1 MLINIS
7 GRTDI
12 VNHYS
17 DWMFKRFE
25 EGYVFSRNS
34 LFPNSVR
41 RYELTPDK
49 VDCVIFGSKNFAPV
63 LERIHEITEK
73 FHTYFYYT
81 FSCRSAPARR
91 ACITVCPKGYTI
103 TAYGKDVE
111 PGVPDIDISMETF
124 LKLSQIVG
132 RQRVAWRYDPILL
145 TKKYTFSRTSA
156 PARRAC
162 IAVCPKGYT
171 IETHFKTFERISEC
185 LAGQFDRCI
194 FSFVEMYKKHEVNF
208 PELIPLTE
216 TEKDVLAEGIGK
228 IAAKYGFI
236 LQTCGPEENYAK
248 YGIDTSGC
256 VTLDILGQAN
266 NLKFRQLKHKG
277 FRKGCH
283 CMESRDMGALN
294 SCPNGCKYCYAN
306 KNAELPRENFK
317 LHDPDSPLLIGHL
330 KETDRL
336 EPGSQKSFLAKE

>member
-17 DWMFKRFE
+17 EWMFKRFE
-25 EGYVFSRNS
+25 EGYVLSRNS
-34 LFPNSVR
+34 LFTNSVR

-49 VDCVIFGSKNFAPV
+49 VDCIIFGSKNFAPV
-63 LERIHEITEK
+63 LERIHEITER
-73 FHTYFYYT
+73 FHTYFY
-81 FSCRSAPARR
+81 
-91 ACITVCPKGYTI
+91 YTI

-111 PGVPDIDISMETF
+111 PGVPDIETSIETF

-132 RQRVAWRYDPILL
+132 GNRIAWRYDPILL
-145 TKKYTFSRTSA
+145 TKN
-156 PARRAC
+156 
-162 IAVCPKGYT
+162 YT
-171 IETHFKTFERISEC
+171 IETHFKTFERIAER
-185 LAGQFDRCI
+185 LVGNFDRCI

-208 PELIPLTE
+208 PELIPFTE
-216 TEKDVLAEGIGK
+216 EDKDLIAEGIGR
-228 IAAKYGFI
+228 IAMKYGFI
-236 LQTCGPEENYAK
+236 LQTCGPEENYAG
-248 YGIDTSGC
+248 YGINTSGC
-256 VTLDILGQAN
+256 VTLDILGKAN
-266 NLKFRQLKHKG
+266 NLEFRNLKHKG

-283 CMESRDMGALN
+283 CMESRDIGALN

-306 KNAELPRENFK
+306 KNAELPRENFR

-336 EPGSQKSFLAKE
+336 EPGAQKSFLAKRQGNYYA

>member
-1 MLINIS
+1 M
-7 GRTDI
+7 
-12 VNHYS
+12 
-17 DWMFKRFE
+17 
-25 EGYVFSRNS
+25 
-34 LFPNSVR
+34 
-41 RYELTPDK
+41 
-49 VDCVIFGSKNFAPV
+49 
-63 LERIHEITEK
+63 
-73 FHTYFYYT
+73 
-81 FSCRSAPARR
+81 
-91 ACITVCPKGYTI
+91 
-103 TAYGKDVE
+103 E
-111 PGVPDIDISMETF
+111 PGVPDIDTSMETF

-132 RQRVAWRYDPILL
+132 RQRMAWRYDPILL
-145 TKKYTFSRTSA
+145 TKKYTT
-156 PARRAC
+156 
-162 IAVCPKGYT
+162 
-171 IETHFKTFERISEC
+171 ETHFKTFERISEC

-208 PELIPLTE
+208 PDLIPLTE
-216 TEKDVLAEGIGK
+216 TEKDVLARGIGK

-266 NLKFRQLKHKG
+266 NLKFRELRHKG

>member
-17 DWMFKRFE
+17 EWMFKRFE
-25 EGYVFSRNS
+25 EGYVLSRNS
-34 LFPNSVR
+34 LFTNSVR

-49 VDCVIFGSKNFAPV
+49 VDCIIFGSKNFAPV
-63 LERIHEITEK
+63 LERIHEITER
-73 FHTYFYYT
+73 FHTYFY
-81 FSCRSAPARR
+81 
-91 ACITVCPKGYTI
+91 YTI

-111 PGVPDIDISMETF
+111 PGVPDIETSIETF

-132 RQRVAWRYDPILL
+132 GNRIAWRYDPILL
-145 TKKYTFSRTSA
+145 TKN
-156 PARRAC
+156 
-162 IAVCPKGYT
+162 YT
-171 IETHFKTFERISEC
+171 IETHFKTFERIAER
-185 LAGQFDRCI
+185 LAGNFDRCI

-208 PELIPLTE
+208 PELIPFTE
-216 TEKDVLAEGIGK
+216 EDKDLIAEGIGR
-228 IAAKYGFI
+228 IAMKYGFI
-236 LQTCGPEENYAK
+236 LQTCGPEENYAG
-248 YGIDTSGC
+248 YGINTSGC
-256 VTLDILGQAN
+256 VTLDILGKAN
-266 NLKFRQLKHKG
+266 NLEFRNLKHKG

-283 CMESRDMGALN
+283 CMESRDIGALN

-306 KNAELPRENFK
+306 KNAELPRENFR

-336 EPGSQKSFLAKE
+336 EPGAQKSFLAKRQGNYYA

>member
-1 MLINIS
+1 MLVNIS

-49 VDCVIFGSKNFAPV
+49 VDCIIFGSKNFAPV

-81 FSCRSAPARR
+81 
-91 ACITVCPKGYTI
+91 I

-111 PGVPDIDISMETF
+111 PGVPDIDTSIETF

-132 RQRVAWRYDPILL
+132 RQRMAWRYDPILL
-145 TKKYTFSRTSA
+145 TKKYT
-156 PARRAC
+156 
-162 IAVCPKGYT
+162 
-171 IETHFKTFERISEC
+171 IETHFKTFEKISKC

-208 PELIPLTE
+208 SELIPLTDA
-216 TEKDVLAEGIGK
+216 EKDVLAEGIGK
-228 IAAKYGFI
+228 IAAKYGFL

-248 YGIDTSGC
+248 YGINTSGC

-266 NLKFRQLKHKG
+266 NLKFRELKHKG

-283 CMESRDMGALN
+283 CMESRDIGALN

>member
-17 DWMFKRFE
+17 EWMFKRGE
-25 EGYVFSRNS
+25 EGYVLSRNS
-34 LFPNSVR
+34 LFTNSVR

-49 VDCVIFGSKNFAPV
+49 VDCIIFGSKNFAPV

-81 FSCRSAPARR
+81 
-91 ACITVCPKGYTI
+91 I

-111 PGVPDIDISMETF
+111 PGVPDIETSIETF

-132 RQRVAWRYDPILL
+132 GNRVAWRYDPILL
-145 TKKYTFSRTSA
+145 TKN
-156 PARRAC
+156 
-162 IAVCPKGYT
+162 YT
-171 IETHFKTFERISEC
+171 IETHFKTFEKIAER
-185 LAGQFDRCI
+185 LAGNFDRCI

-208 PELIPLTE
+208 PELIPFTE
-216 TEKDVLAEGIGK
+216 EDKDLIAEGIGR
-228 IAAKYGFI
+228 IAMKYGFI
-236 LQTCGPEENYAK
+236 LQTCGPEENYAG
-248 YGIDTSGC
+248 YGINTSGC
-256 VTLDILGQAN
+256 VTLDILGKAN
-266 NLKFRQLKHKG
+266 NLEFRNLKHKG

-283 CMESRDMGALN
+283 CMESRDIGALN

-306 KNAELPRENFK
+306 KNAELPRENFR
-317 LHDPDSPLLIGHL
+317 LRDPDSPLLIGHL

-336 EPGSQKSFLAKE
+336 EPEAQKSFLVKKQGDYYA

>member
-41 RYELTPDK
+41 RYGSTPDK

-81 FSCRSAPARR
+81 
-91 ACITVCPKGYTI
+91 I
-103 TAYGKDVE
+103 TAYVKDVE

-145 TKKYTFSRTSA
+145 TKKYT
-156 PARRAC
+156 
-162 IAVCPKGYT
+162 

-194 FSFVEMYKKHEVNF
+194 FSFVEMYKKHEVDF

-216 TEKDVLAEGIGK
+216 TEKDVLAKGIGK

-266 NLKFRQLKHKG
+266 DLKFRELNHKG
-277 FRKGCH
+277 SRKGCH
-283 CMESRDMGALN
+283 CMESRDMGAPN

-317 LHDPDSPLLIGHL
+317 LHDPDSPLLLGHL

-336 EPGSQKSFLAKE
+336 EPGLQKSFLAKE

>member
-1 MLINIS
+1 MLVNIS

-49 VDCVIFGSKNFAPV
+49 VDCIIFGSKNFAPV

-81 FSCRSAPARR
+81 
-91 ACITVCPKGYTI
+91 I

-111 PGVPDIDISMETF
+111 PGVPDIDTSMETF

-132 RQRVAWRYDPILL
+132 RQRMAWRYDPILL
-145 TKKYTFSRTSA
+145 TKK
-156 PARRAC
+156 
-162 IAVCPKGYT
+162 YT

-208 PELIPLTE
+208 PDLIPLTE

-266 NLKFRQLKHKG
+266 NLKFRELKHKG

-283 CMESRDMGALN
+283 CMESRDIGALN

>member
-49 VDCVIFGSKNFAPV
+49 VDCIIFGSKNFAPV

-81 FSCRSAPARR
+81 
-91 ACITVCPKGYTI
+91 I
-103 TAYGKDVE
+103 TACGKDVE
-111 PGVPDIDISMETF
+111 PGVPDIDTSMETF

-132 RQRVAWRYDPILL
+132 RQRMAWRYDPILL
-145 TKKYTFSRTSA
+145 TKK
-156 PARRAC
+156 
-162 IAVCPKGYT
+162 YT

-208 PELIPLTE
+208 PDLIPLTE

-266 NLKFRQLKHKG
+266 NLKFRELRHKG
-277 FRKGCH
+277 FRKSCH
-283 CMESRDMGALN
+283 CMESRDIGALN

-306 KNAELPRENFK
+306 KNAKLPRENFK
-317 LHDPDSPLLIGHL
+317 LHDPDSPLLIRHL

>member
-81 FSCRSAPARR
+81 
-91 ACITVCPKGYTI
+91 I

-145 TKKYTFSRTSA
+145 TKK
-156 PARRAC
+156 
-162 IAVCPKGYT
+162 YT

-283 CMESRDMGALN
+283 CMESRDMGAPN

>member
-49 VDCVIFGSKNFAPV
+49 VDCIIFGSKNFAPV

-73 FHTYFYYT
+73 FHAYFY
-81 FSCRSAPARR
+81 
-91 ACITVCPKGYTI
+91 YTI

-111 PGVPDIDISMETF
+111 PGVPDIDTSMETF

-132 RQRVAWRYDPILL
+132 RQRMAWRYDPILL
-145 TKKYTFSRTSA
+145 TKK
-156 PARRAC
+156 
-162 IAVCPKGYT
+162 YT

-208 PELIPLTE
+208 PDLIPLTE

-266 NLKFRQLKHKG
+266 NLKFRELKHKG

-283 CMESRDMGALN
+283 CMESRDIGALN

>member
-17 DWMFKRFE
+17 EWMFKRFE
-25 EGYVFSRNS
+25 EGYVLSRNS
-34 LFPNSVR
+34 LFTNSVR

-49 VDCVIFGSKNFAPV
+49 VDCIIFGSKNFAPV

-81 FSCRSAPARR
+81 
-91 ACITVCPKGYTI
+91 I

-111 PGVPDIDISMETF
+111 PGVPDIETSIETF

-132 RQRVAWRYDPILL
+132 GNRVAWRYDPILL
-145 TKKYTFSRTSA
+145 TKN
-156 PARRAC
+156 
-162 IAVCPKGYT
+162 YT
-171 IETHFKTFERISEC
+171 IETHFKTFEKIAER
-185 LAGQFDRCI
+185 LAGNFDRCI

-208 PELIPLTE
+208 PELIPFTE
-216 TEKDVLAEGIGK
+216 EDKDLIAEGIGR
-228 IAAKYGFI
+228 IAMKYGFI
-236 LQTCGPEENYAK
+236 LQTCGPEENYAG
-248 YGIDTSGC
+248 YGINTSGC
-256 VTLDILGQAN
+256 VTLDILGKAN
-266 NLKFRQLKHKG
+266 NLEFRNLKHKG

-283 CMESRDMGALN
+283 CMESRDIGALN

-306 KNAELPRENFK
+306 KNAELPRENFR
-317 LHDPDSPLLIGHL
+317 LRDPDSPLLIGHL

-336 EPGSQKSFLAKE
+336 EPGAQKSFLVNKQEKSKRR

>member
-17 DWMFKRFE
+17 EWMFKRFE
-25 EGYVFSRNS
+25 EGYVLSRNS
-34 LFPNSVR
+34 LFTNSVR

-49 VDCVIFGSKNFAPV
+49 VDCIIFGSKNFAPV

-81 FSCRSAPARR
+81 
-91 ACITVCPKGYTI
+91 I

-111 PGVPDIDISMETF
+111 PGVPDIETSIETF

-132 RQRVAWRYDPILL
+132 GNRVAWRYDPILL
-145 TKKYTFSRTSA
+145 TKN
-156 PARRAC
+156 
-162 IAVCPKGYT
+162 YT
-171 IETHFKTFERISEC
+171 IETHFKTFEKIAER
-185 LAGQFDRCI
+185 LAGNFDRCI

-208 PELIPLTE
+208 PELIPFTE
-216 TEKDVLAEGIGK
+216 EDKDLIAEGIGR
-228 IAAKYGFI
+228 IAMKYGFI
-236 LQTCGPEENYAK
+236 LQTCGPEENYAG
-248 YGIDTSGC
+248 YGINTSGC

-266 NLKFRQLKHKG
+266 NLEFRNLKHKG

-283 CMESRDMGALN
+283 CMESRDIGALN

-306 KNAELPRENFK
+306 KNAELPRENFR

-336 EPGSQKSFLAKE
+336 EPGAQKSFLVKKQGDYYA